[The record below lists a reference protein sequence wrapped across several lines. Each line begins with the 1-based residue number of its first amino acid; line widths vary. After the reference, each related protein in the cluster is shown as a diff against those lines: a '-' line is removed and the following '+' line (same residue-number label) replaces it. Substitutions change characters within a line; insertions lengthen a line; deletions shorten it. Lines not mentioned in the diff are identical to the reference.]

1 MMASLIKTTPLLN
14 ATSPVEIV
22 SVTVVLAPMFTAAA
36 DAASEKDLAKRL
48 PSRFKVP
55 TL

>member
-1 MMASLIKTTPLLN
+1 MASLIKTTPLLN
-14 ATSPVEIV
+14 ATSPVEIL
-22 SVTVVLAPMFTAAA
+22 SVTAVLAPMFTAAA
-36 DAASEKDLAKRL
+36 EAASEKDLAKRF